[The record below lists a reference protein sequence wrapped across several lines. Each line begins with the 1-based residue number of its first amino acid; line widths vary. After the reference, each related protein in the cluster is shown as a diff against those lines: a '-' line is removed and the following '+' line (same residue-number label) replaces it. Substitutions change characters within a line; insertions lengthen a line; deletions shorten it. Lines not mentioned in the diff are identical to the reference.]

1 MGDNDS
7 APPRRLKALIIGA
20 MTAIVLLL
28 LAVLFASS
36 YATSLMAAN
45 SRSLHWTNSALGTA
59 SILRASISQANIFA
73 RDVELGVSDPAALD
87 LALDEAVRTRTSF
100 AEVGNGIESAL
111 GESDSGFEHQFRD
124 IAGIS
129 TEILELAESG
139 DWQAAFLMFS
149 DSFEP
154 AYQALRDQATE
165 AQTEIIERIDATEE
179 LAGLVSGAIRFVII
193 LLLPAI
199 ALFIYRRIVRRQMRE
214 QKRDL
219 RLQLEAERKVNTAKD
234 DLIAGVSHQLRTPL
248 TSIYGMSDILVDGR
262 GIDLAT
268 ARELMGL
275 IHNEAYELDRMVA
288 DLLAFARLDTE
299 LAGFKE
305 EHVDVAHVVERAVFP
320 ARRTGHEVTVLL
332 QEDLVAVADAD
343 RVVHVLRSLL
353 SNARQH
359 GGPGTTIRSSKVM
372 DRILIAVVDDG
383 GGALDEDDIFSGF
396 ARDGRDA
403 VVSGSVG
410 LGLAVA
416 RSMAQHMGGDLAYN
430 RISDV
435 NIFTFDLPAAPEV
448 EDDSETYTELVDDAK
463 VAR

>member
-1 MGDNDS
+1 
-7 APPRRLKALIIGA
+7 
-20 MTAIVLLL
+20 MTATILLL

-59 SILRASISQANIFA
+59 SILRASLSQANIFA
-73 RDVELGVSDPAALD
+73 RDVELGVSAAAALD
-87 LALDEAVRTRTSF
+87 LALDESLRTRASF
-100 AEVGNGIESAL
+100 VAVGDEITSAL
-111 GESDSGFEHQFRD
+111 GENDPDLGEQFNEVARISD
-124 IAGIS
+124 
-129 TEILELAESG
+129 EILELGESG
-139 DWQAAFLMFS
+139 EWQSAFLMFG

-154 AYQALRDQATE
+154 AYQGLRDRISET
-165 AQTEIIERIDATEE
+165 QTEIIERINATED

-193 LLLPAI
+193 LLLPGV
-199 ALFIYRRIVRRQMRE
+199 ALFIYRRIVRRQMRD

-219 RLQLEAERKVNTAKD
+219 RLQLEAERKVNNAKD

-248 TSIYGMSDILVDGR
+248 TSIYGMSDVLVDGR

-299 LAGFKE
+299 LAGFKKE
-305 EHVDVAHVVERAVFP
+305 PVEVAHVVERAVFP
-320 ARRTGHEVTVLL
+320 ARRTGHEVTVVL

-372 DRILIAVVDDG
+372 DRILIAVEDDG
-383 GGALDEDDIFSGF
+383 RGVLDENDIFSGF

-448 EDDSETYTELVDDAK
+448 EDDSETYIEFVHDAK

>member
-1 MGDNDS
+1 
-7 APPRRLKALIIGA
+7 
-20 MTAIVLLL
+20 MTATVLLL

-36 YATSLMAAN
+36 YATSIMAAN

-59 SILRASISQANIFA
+59 SILRASLSQANLFA
-73 RDVELGVSDPAALD
+73 RDVDLGVSEAATLD
-87 LALDEAVRTRTSF
+87 LAIDEALRTRTSF
-100 AEVGNGIESAL
+100 VEVGNGVESAL
-111 GESDSGFEHQFRD
+111 GENDPGFEEQFNELAR
-124 IAGIS
+124 IS
-129 TEILELAESG
+129 IEILELGDSG
-139 DWQAAFLMFS
+139 EWQSALLLFS

-154 AYQALRDQATE
+154 DYQLLRDRATE
-165 AQTEIIERIDATEE
+165 AQAEIIERINATEE
-179 LAGLVSGAIRFVII
+179 LAGLVSGTIRFVII

-219 RLQLEAERKVNTAKD
+219 RLQLEAERKVNKAKD

-248 TSIYGMSDILVDGR
+248 TSIYGMSDVLVDGR

-299 LAGFKE
+299 LAGFKKE
-305 EHVDVAHVVERAVFP
+305 PIDVAKVVERAVFP
-320 ARRTGHEVTVLL
+320 AQRTGHEVTVVL
-332 QEDLVAVADAD
+332 EENLVAIADAD
-343 RVVHVLRSLL
+343 RVVHLLRSLL

-359 GGPGTTIRSSKVM
+359 GGPETTVRSSRIM
-372 DRILIAVVDDG
+372 DRILIAVEDDG
-383 GGALDEDDIFSGF
+383 DEVLDPDDIFSGF
-396 ARDGRDA
+396 ASEGRDA

-416 RSMAQHMGGDLAYN
+416 RSMVQHMGGDLAYN
-430 RISDV
+430 RISDT
-435 NIFTFDLPAAPEV
+435 NIFTFDLPAAPEI
-448 EDDSETYTELVDDAK
+448 EDDVEAYGDLVDQGK
-463 VAR
+463 GAR